1 MKFCLREMDIGRLKK
16 LHKSRNFIFYRSFK
30 VNLEHIDMVIP
41 TFERSL
47 DLLMDND
54 FELTEE
60 EIEQMLALMG
70 RDRNLIKNID
80 ALVRSID
87 PSKNSK
93 NELKKSIK
101 EVVNANSF
109 SVEQLYE
116 KIIGDKKLISF
127 IQELLLKRMID

>member
-1 MKFCLREMDIGRLKK
+1 
-16 LHKSRNFIFYRSFK
+16 
-30 VNLEHIDMVIP
+30 MVIP

-47 DLLMDND
+47 DLFMDND

-60 EIEQMLALMG
+60 EIEQILALMG
-70 RDRNLIKNID
+70 RDRNLVKNID
-80 ALVRSID
+80 ALVRSIEPCND
-87 PSKNSK
+87 AK

-101 EVVNANSF
+101 EVVNANTF

-116 KIIGDKKLISF
+116 KIIEDKKLISF

>member
-1 MKFCLREMDIGRLKK
+1 
-16 LHKSRNFIFYRSFK
+16 
-30 VNLEHIDMVIP
+30 MVIP

-47 DLLMDND
+47 DLLIDND

-60 EIEQMLALMG
+60 EIEQILALLG
-70 RDRNLIKNID
+70 RDRNLVKNID
-80 ALVRSID
+80 ALVRSIEPFND
-87 PSKNSK
+87 GK